1 MSNEEQPSSLK
12 LVLNIF
18 DIISLIIKVLDD
30 GKMSSIC

>member
-1 MSNEEQPSSLK
+1 MSNEEQPSSFK

-18 DIISLIIKVLDD
+18 DIISLIIQILDD